1 MNKKLIIAI
10 IVTLAALILTFFN
23 IRSIINVGI
32 KKSGV
37 TEAIP
42 TVMRKSYLDA
52 LVALTEDY
60 SIYDHFSV
68 IERTTD
74 QEVLKEYS
82 NANKYDLVI
91 YDGKD
96 SKNLIKKL
104 AKDEAFLY
112 LSIEM
117 FQKKE
122 DTVNEYS
129 VLYYVRNAELNNIQD
144 LYSSVTKLSY
154 KEQVKYAKD
163 YALNEYNAVGYSL
176 KLHKI
181 KFILMHVL
189 YEILYIFFTVVAILK
204 IKK

>member
-1 MNKKLIIAI
+1 
-10 IVTLAALILTFFN
+10 
-23 IRSIINVGI
+23 
-32 KKSGV
+32 
-37 TEAIP
+37 
-42 TVMRKSYLDA
+42 MRKSYLDA

-144 LYSSVTKLSY
+144 LYSSDTKLSY

-163 YALNEYNAVGYSL
+163 YALSEYNAVGYSL

-181 KFILMHVL
+181 KGRNL
-189 YEILYIFFTVVAILK
+189 YKIPSSEKVQENLSEILHKNLRCGSDNINKKTIYLDKTK
-204 IKK
+204 II